1 MGKPKK
7 LRRLTEA
14 ANMGKPYAMYRLG
27 ICFQTGTMT
36 EQNKEKSAR
45 WIFAAAEAAYAP
57 AMEWMRD
64 YSFDDNAMVQAES

>member
-7 LRRLTEA
+7 LRRLTKA

-36 EQNKEKSAR
+36 EQQGKIGPMDFCCGRSGICSGDGMDAGLLL
-45 WIFAAAEAAYAP
+45 
-57 AMEWMRD
+57 
-64 YSFDDNAMVQAES
+64 

>member
-7 LRRLTEA
+7 LRRLTKA

-57 AMEWMRD
+57 AREWMRD